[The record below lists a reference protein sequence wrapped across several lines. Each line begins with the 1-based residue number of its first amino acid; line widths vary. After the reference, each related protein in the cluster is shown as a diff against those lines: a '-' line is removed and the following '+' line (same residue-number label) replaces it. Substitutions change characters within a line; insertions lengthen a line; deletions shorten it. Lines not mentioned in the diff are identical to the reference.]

1 MLKKLTD
8 ESVEAATGDR
18 KKQQVFLWD
27 RDTVGLGLRVTSR
40 GLKAWVYRY
49 SIGGRERRMTLGD
62 YPTELDLTAA
72 RQKVANLRGQV
83 ERRQDPAADKPEGS
97 GARTLGGLWAKFKAD
112 YLPRRSAGHQ
122 RNLKDAFE
130 RLILPRL
137 GAATPLAELT
147 WEEVDRWHR
156 LLGEATPTQ
165 ANRALAALRKA
176 LNVAK
181 QWGWLERG
189 APNPA
194 ADHEMHPER
203 KAGRPFSNAELKAI
217 GAALKKEPDP
227 IIRAAATVFLLTGLR
242 PSEVCSLRWA
252 DLRPGGVLY
261 LEETKTGERSAV
273 LPTKAEKVLK
283 TLPRVGEFVFPGR
296 KDGLPLGGEE
306 DSHGLGIAW
315 KRIRT
320 YAGLPAGR
328 RLYDARHTWITT
340 AASLGIGDD
349 VRRVLAG
356 HAAASGSAH
365 GAYLHADP
373 KFRRAAD
380 QVANKLAKNLG
391 L

>member
-27 RDTVGLGLRVTSR
+27 RDTVGLGLRITSR
-40 GLKAWVYRY
+40 GLKSWVYRY
-49 SIGGRERRMTLGD
+49 SIEGRERRMTLGA

-72 RQKVANLRGQV
+72 RQKVANLRRQV
-83 ERRQDPAADKPEGS
+83 ERREHPEVGDAAS
-97 GARTLGGLWAKFKAD
+97 GRERTLGTLWAKFKAD

-122 RNLKDAFE
+122 RNLTDAFE

-137 GAATPLAELT
+137 GAATPLGSLT
-147 WEEVDRWHR
+147 WEDVDHWHR
-156 LLGEATPTQ
+156 LLGEATPIQ

-181 QWGWLERG
+181 QWGWVERG

-194 ADHEMHPER
+194 ADHEMHAER
-203 KAGRPFSNAELKAI
+203 KAGRPFSTAELRAI

-227 IIRAAATVFLLTGLR
+227 VIRAAATVFLLTGLR
-242 PSEVCSLRWA
+242 PSEVCSLRWS
-252 DLRPGGVLY
+252 DLRPGGILY

-273 LPTKAEKVLK
+273 LPTRAEKLIK
-283 TLPRVGEFVFPGR
+283 TLPPLSEFVFPGR
-296 KDGLPLGGEE
+296 KDGQPLGGEE
-306 DSHGLGIAW
+306 DSHGLGNAW

-320 YAGLPAGR
+320 QAGLPAGR
-328 RLYDARHTWITT
+328 RLYDGRHTWVTT

-356 HAAASGSAH
+356 HAPASGSAH
-365 GAYLHADP
+365 GVYLHADP

-380 QVANKLAKNLG
+380 RVANSLAKSLS